1 LSLPLVIEF
10 DFESALELPKEE
22 VRAFI
27 SELENKLKDQP
38 QIDIPVEHYFAN
50 PDTPKGIY
58 AREIKMDS
66 GSLIVGKIHKL
77 ATINVISS
85 GEVSVL
91 SQDGVIRVKA
101 PYTFVSTP
109 GAKRVIYAHEPST
122 WTCFHA
128 TGETD
133 VDKIEEEFIA
143 KNYDEVLEQS
153 EEQLCLG

>member
-1 LSLPLVIEF
+1 MSRPLVIEF
-10 DFESALELPKEE
+10 DFDNALELPKEE

-27 SELENKLKDQP
+27 SELESKLSDQP
-38 QIDIPVEHYFAN
+38 QVEIPVEHYFAN
-50 PDTPKGIY
+50 QSSAKGIY
-58 AREIKMDS
+58 AREIKMEKHA
-66 GSLIVGKIHKL
+66 LIVGKIHKL
-77 ATINVISS
+77 ETINVISS

-109 GAKRVIYAHEPST
+109 GAKRVIYAHEDST

-143 KNYDEVLEQS
+143 KNYNEVLES
-153 EEQLCLG
+153 KEEQLCLG